1 MPAWLRNCW
10 YMAGW
15 SDEIGDAGLAR
26 TILDRPVFIYRLADG
41 GIAALLDRCPHRFAP
56 LSRGTREGDAIVCGY
71 HGLTF
76 SPAGK
81 CVRNPFAER
90 IPAGTDVPT
99 FAAVER
105 DGIVWLWGGNEQEA
119 DPALIADFSFVPDTP
134 HSRTVRGYTLM
145 QANYEYGTDNLLD
158 LSHIEFVHKGTFAG
172 QGVIFAGKHSVRVE
186 GDTLHSNWF
195 MPGIAPPSVA
205 YGRYPPEAKV
215 DHWLDM
221 RWNAPAVMRLLIGAC
236 PHGEPRASGFELP
249 QAHIL
254 TPASEHETHYFWSST
269 RYHDLDS
276 QETDALLKEMF
287 GNAFDMED
295 KPMIEAA
302 YANVRGKDFW
312 AEKPVSLGI
321 DQGGTRARR
330 MLETMIRAERARG

>member
-26 TILDRPVFIYRLADG
+26 TILDRPVFIYRPADG

-158 LSHIEFVHKGTFAG
+158 LSHIEFVHKGSFAG
-172 QGVIFAGKHSVRVE
+172 NGVIFAGEHSVTE
-186 GDTLHSNWF
+186 DGTTLHADWW
-195 MPGIAPPSVA
+195 MPDIPAPGHTLGA
-205 YGRYPPEAKV
+205 YDPAMRC
-215 DHWLDM
+215 DHWLEM
-221 RWNAPAVMRLLIGAC
+221 RWDPPASMYLQIGAC
-236 PHGEPRASGFELP
+236 PHGGERARGVIAH

-254 TPASEHETHYFWSST
+254 TPETATTTHYFWASSRSMPPSDT
-269 RYHDLDS
+269 G
-276 QETDALLKEMF
+276 DAMLKRLMEQ
-287 GNAFDMED
+287 AFVEED
-295 KPMIEAA
+295 KPIIKAA
-302 YANVRGKDFW
+302 FDNLDGADFW
-312 AEKPVSLGI
+312 DMQPMFLGI
-321 DQGGTRARR
+321 DAGGTRARR
-330 MLETMIRAERARG
+330 MLQKLIAQERAGS